1 MEILQ
6 HTGTFFT
13 NTNRAET
20 MNDIQSS
27 ALLSQIFNYLFFLRL
42 AISIQTASTRI
53 LPFTMYCQ

>member
-27 ALLSQIFNYLFFLRL
+27 ALL
-42 AISIQTASTRI
+42 
-53 LPFTMYCQ
+53 